1 MSIKHDEKQQPCP
14 CCESVMRLATLT
26 KLDGAIDCDHYMCEP
41 CDLSVRADAWNKR
54 NTCKI
59 KKVFTDHLDRN
70 VSDND
75 TLDDLCLDS
84 LDRIGILMDIEA
96 ELDIEADDSEAK
108 LWKNVGDVMKYFE
121 SKKG

>member
-1 MSIKHDEKQQPCP
+1 M
-14 CCESVMRLATLT
+14 
-26 KLDGAIDCDHYMCEP
+26 
-41 CDLSVRADAWNKR
+41 SVRSKVE
-54 NTCKI
+54 
-59 KKVFTDHLDRN
+59 KVFADHLDNN

-121 SKKG
+121 RKN

>member
-1 MSIKHDEKQQPCP
+1 M
-14 CCESVMRLATLT
+14 
-26 KLDGAIDCDHYMCEP
+26 
-41 CDLSVRADAWNKR
+41 SVRSKV
-54 NTCKI
+54 
-59 KKVFTDHLDRN
+59 KKAFADHLDNN

-75 TLDDLCLDS
+75 TFDDLCLDS

-108 LWKNVGDVMKYFE
+108 LWKTVGDVMKYFE